1 MIATFWLS
9 ACSQTNSDEKVQTK
23 KIAQTETAIKA
34 KKETNTETKI
44 EHLTSK
50 TFKEK
55 VFDYEKNE
63 EWIYK
68 GEVPAIIDFYAD
80 WCKPCKM
87 VAPTL
92 AQINKDYDGKL
103 KVYKVDV
110 QHEKELASVFQ
121 TSSIP
126 AFLFIPAKG
135 KPQMAKGLMS
145 REKFDE
151 IIIDFLKVNL

>member
-1 MIATFWLS
+1 MKKTIIIILIATFWLS

-87 VAPTL
+87 VA
-92 AQINKDYDGKL
+92 N
-103 KVYKVDV
+103 
-110 QHEKELASVFQ
+110 
-121 TSSIP
+121 
-126 AFLFIPAKG
+126 
-135 KPQMAKGLMS
+135 
-145 REKFDE
+145 
-151 IIIDFLKVNL
+151 